1 MKTGIERIS
10 EERQEKQIK
19 KHGFTGKHHAEN
31 PQWYDQNQ
39 LVTAA
44 AALINIE
51 DWEKVSPLV
60 KETYWRVVPQNWDKD
75 WYNDLLGRP
84 YEERLVISGAMLAA
98 ELDRRAYLKEIK
110 KKKKPGKNAG
120 KKRN

>member
-1 MKTGIERIS
+1 MKTGIDLLN
-10 EERQEKQIK
+10 EERQKQID

-31 PQWYDQNQ
+31 PQWYDKNQ

-51 DWEKVSPLV
+51 DWNKVSPLIR
-60 KETYWRVVPQNWDKD
+60 ETYERVVPLNWDAD
-75 WYNDLLGRP
+75 WYRNLLARP
-84 YEERLVISGAMLAA
+84 YEERLQIAGALLAA
-98 ELDRRAYLKEIK
+98 ELDRRIELKRIEAKNK
-110 KKKKPGKNAG
+110 KDAR